1 MANQRISES
10 ANVTGED
17 FLLGVGMREEIVAHA
32 RADYP
37 EEVCGIISGRDGVAV
52 ELHRGHNVSPMPRT
66 TYELDV
72 ETLMKQIEFDDAGLM
87 LAAIYH
93 SHPTSPPSPSPTDIA
108 RAFYPDSVYIIC
120 SLADPAQP
128 SVCGFRIVDGT
139 VWEVALR
146 DASEL
151 DHGL

>member
-1 MANQRISES
+1 MANQRISAS

-17 FLLGVGMREEIVAHA
+17 FLLGAGMREEIVAHA
-32 RADYP
+32 RAGDP

-52 ELHRGHNVSPMPRT
+52 ELFRGRNVSPLPRT

-72 ETLMKQIEFDDAGLM
+72 ETLMKQIEFDDASLM

-93 SHPTSPPSPSPTDIA
+93 SHPAGPPTPSPTDIA

-128 SVCGFRIVDGT
+128 SLRGFRIVDDR

-146 DASEL
+146 DASV
-151 DHGL
+151 G